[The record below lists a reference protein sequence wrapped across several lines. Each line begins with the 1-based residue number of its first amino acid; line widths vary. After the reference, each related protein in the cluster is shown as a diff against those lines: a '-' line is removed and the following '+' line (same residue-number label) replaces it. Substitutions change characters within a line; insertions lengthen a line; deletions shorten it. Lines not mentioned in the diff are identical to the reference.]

1 MSNTTAA
8 LEAAVAIVID
18 NLPKDGQAQTARQ
31 RVYGDRAF
39 AQVLKLLA
47 PRIRHFIRQ
56 YGLAAHWDD
65 AEQCCAIGV
74 HRAIQAYDPERA
86 QFTTFVNWQLRG
98 ELQSLRFR
106 VMTDQR
112 PSAKK
117 VEATTVSL
125 QAISM
130 GAEGEANTLESMIED
145 EYALERTEAG
155 AGDHFAAKTREALL
169 DAYVDHLRGIA
180 MEQMKRRARN
190 SRSVQVQDPRLPR
203 YRAGAAIIDPAE
215 IAELEE
221 KLDAQRRMVA
231 RRLSDDGTD
240 LEIEADPQER
250 ERQRQ
255 VAKRAAKTIADIAA
269 NDPRFGGMFTRAKA
283 APRRR
288 AGDEA
293 AAGVLPD
300 HTAPHN
306 RLSRVI
312 AVPAPAPVAGRIE
325 PVEIEQD
332 ERDAALVAGTTR
344 SR

>member
-1 MSNTTAA
+1 MSKITIA
-8 LEAAVAIVID
+8 LEAAVATVLENTAKED
-18 NLPKDGQAQTARQ
+18 ERQTARQ
-31 RVYGDRAF
+31 RANVDRAF
-39 AQVLKLLA
+39 ATILKLIT

-74 HRAIQAYDPERA
+74 HRAIQAYDSERA

-125 QAISM
+125 HAMSL

-145 EYALERTEAG
+145 EFALERTEAA
-155 AGDHFAAKTREALL
+155 AGEHLAVKTREALL
-169 DAYVDHLRGIA
+169 DAYVDHLRGVA
-180 MEQMKRRARN
+180 MEQLKRRARN
-190 SRSVQVQDPRLPR
+190 TRSVQVQDPRLPR

-221 KLDAQRRMVA
+221 KLEAQRRTVA
-231 RRLSDDGTD
+231 RRLSDDAAD
-240 LEIEADPQER
+240 IELEADPQER

-269 NDPRFGGMFTRAKA
+269 NDPRFGGMFERPKA

-288 AGDEA
+288 ATDLPA
-293 AAGVLPD
+293 AAPVGVLPD
-300 HTAPHN
+300 HNAPHN

-312 AVPAPAPVAGRIE
+312 AVDPVAIE
-325 PVEIEQD
+325 ETPAVEQD
-332 ERDAALVAGTTR
+332 AREPALVRGTTR
-344 SR
+344 SH

>member
-8 LEAAVAIVID
+8 LEAAVATVIA
-18 NLPKDGQAQTARQ
+18 NLPKDGEAQTARQ

-39 AQVLKLLA
+39 AHVLKILA

-56 YGLAAHWDD
+56 YGLAGHWDD

-117 VEATTVSL
+117 VEASTVSL
-125 QAISM
+125 HAVTS
-130 GAEGEANTLESMIED
+130 GAEGESNTLESMIED
-145 EYALERTEAG
+145 EFALDRTEAC
-155 AGDHFAAKTREALL
+155 AGEHLAMKARDALL
-169 DAYVDHLRGIA
+169 DAYVDHLRGVA
-180 MEQMKRRARN
+180 MEQMKRRARSN
-190 SRSVQVQDPRLPR
+190 RSIQVLDPRLPR
-203 YRAGAAIIDPAE
+203 FRAGAAIIDPAE

-221 KLDAQRRMVA
+221 RLEAQRQIVA
-231 RRLSDDGTD
+231 RRLSDDMPDET
-240 LEIEADPQER
+240 EADPQER

-269 NDPRFGGMFTRAKA
+269 NDPRFGGMFERPRPQ
-283 APRRR
+283 PRRR
-288 AGDEA
+288 AADKA
-293 AAGVLPD
+293 APVATVLPD
-300 HTAPHN
+300 HSAPHN
-306 RLSRVI
+306 QLSRVI
-312 AVPAPAPVAGRIE
+312 AVAPASLEA
-325 PVEIEQD
+325 VETEDQAD
-332 ERDAALVAGTTR
+332 QVLAMPR
-344 SR
+344 SARSH

>member
-8 LEAAVAIVID
+8 LEVAVAAVIENMA
-18 NLPKDGQAQTARQ
+18 PEGQTQTNRQ
-31 RVYGDRAF
+31 RVYGERAF

-117 VEATTVSL
+117 VEATTVSHHAMSL
-125 QAISM
+125 
-130 GAEGEANTLESMIED
+130 GAEGEANTLESMVED
-145 EYALERTEAG
+145 EYALERTEAA
-155 AGDHFAAKTREALL
+155 AGEHLAVKTREALL
-169 DAYVDHLRGIA
+169 DAYVDHLRGVA
-180 MEQMKRRARN
+180 MEQLKRRARN
-190 SRSVQVQDPRLPR
+190 TRSVQVQDPRLPR
-203 YRAGAAIIDPAE
+203 FRAGAAIIDPAE

-221 KLDAQRRMVA
+221 KLDAQRQIVA
-231 RRLSDDGTD
+231 RRLSDDAAD
-240 LEIEADPQER
+240 VELENDPQER

-269 NDPRFGGMFTRAKA
+269 NDPRFGGMFERPAAK
-283 APRRR
+283 PRRR
-288 AGDEA
+288 SSDIVESPSVS
-293 AAGVLPD
+293 VLPD
-300 HTAPHN
+300 HNAPHN

-312 AVPAPAPVAGRIE
+312 AVAPTPLQEATV
-325 PVEIEQD
+325 VEQD
-332 ERDAALVAGTTR
+332 ECDIALVPGTIR